1 MEQKKFMDIQRLKD
15 ADGFVPGDLI
25 VIQEKFDG
33 SNAAA
38 RYDAETGKMVAFSRR
53 HTLDQN
59 NTLNGFYNYVQEL
72 NPEDYKDVPD
82 YVIFGEWSGARNAII
97 YYPENTK
104 KWYVFDIYDVRE
116 EKYLP
121 QSEVKAFAET
131 HGLTYILCWTVCQLG
146 TCTKFYGSSGIW
158 RNSRRYCYK
167 EPNKIKRSE

>member
-1 MEQKKFMDIQRLKD
+1 MEQKKFMDIQRLKEGY

-116 EKYLP
+116 EKISSSVRSKGICRNAWTYIY
-121 QSEVKAFAET
+121 Q
-131 HGLTYILCWTVCQLG
+131 YILCWTVCQLG

-158 RNSRRYCYK
+158 RN
-167 EPNKIKRSE
+167 

>member
-1 MEQKKFMDIQRLKD
+1 MEQKKFMDIQRLKEGY

-121 QSEVKAFAET
+121 QSEVK
-131 HGLTYILCWTVCQLG
+131 LG

>member
-1 MEQKKFMDIQRLKD
+1 MEQKKFMDIQRLKEGY

-53 HTLDQN
+53 HTLNQN

-82 YVIFGEWSGARNAII
+82 YVIFGEWSGARNA
-97 YYPENTK
+97 T
-104 KWYVFDIYDVRE
+104 
-116 EKYLP
+116 YLI
-121 QSEVKAFAET
+121 FMM
-131 HGLTYILCWTVCQLG
+131 
-146 TCTKFYGSSGIW
+146 
-158 RNSRRYCYK
+158 
-167 EPNKIKRSE
+167 

>member
-1 MEQKKFMDIQRLKD
+1 MEQKKFMDIQRLKEGY

-33 SNAAA
+33 SNAVA

-104 KWYVFDIYDVRE
+104 KWYVFDIYDEIIFVFIVPVAVS
-116 EKYLP
+116 L
-121 QSEVKAFAET
+121 SF
-131 HGLTYILCWTVCQLG
+131 C
-146 TCTKFYGSSGIW
+146 
-158 RNSRRYCYK
+158 
-167 EPNKIKRSE
+167 

>member
-1 MEQKKFMDIQRLKD
+1 MEQKKFMDIQRLKEGY

-82 YVIFGEWSGARNAII
+82 YVIFGEWSEQEMRLFIIQKILRNGM
-97 YYPENTK
+97 
-104 KWYVFDIYDVRE
+104 
-116 EKYLP
+116 YLI
-121 QSEVKAFAET
+121 FMM
-131 HGLTYILCWTVCQLG
+131 
-146 TCTKFYGSSGIW
+146 
-158 RNSRRYCYK
+158 
-167 EPNKIKRSE
+167 